1 MKTAV
6 SDMLISGR
14 GLKGDFTEL
23 YLLHLICASVLASP
37 EKEKGFLF
45 FFFYSFSPWLLS

>member
-23 YLLHLICASVLASP
+23 YLLHLICASP
-37 EKEKGFLF
+37 EKEKGVGLF
-45 FFFYSFSPWLLS
+45 FFSFSPWLLS